1 MKRLKEKR
9 LRTQLFIAA
18 SARSSCLLLLL
29 LRSLALIIPD
39 RLRAALQNYK
49 RDAPIRFCLQ
59 KMLGTFLITYV
70 LLHLQFDF
78 FTVVAPTLSQEVVSY
93 INIWP
98 NKAEHNTS
106 IAPWSKISQN
116 NV

>member
-39 RLRAALQNYK
+39 RLRAALQGCK
-49 RDAPIRFCLQ
+49 QVDKA
-59 KMLGTFLITYV
+59 MTMS
-70 LLHLQFDF
+70 FD
-78 FTVVAPTLSQEVVSY
+78 QQ
-93 INIWP
+93 
-98 NKAEHNTS
+98 
-106 IAPWSKISQN
+106 WS
-116 NV
+116 